1 MFRAKQTSIKSPLT
15 WAGIL
20 LVFVNNLVHADYLL
34 IRNGTLID
42 MTGAA
47 PVANAHVLINDDVI
61 ERIWIGSDRSQN
73 IPSGTTIIDASG
85 KYVIPGLIVQ

>member
-1 MFRAKQTSIKSPLT
+1 
-15 WAGIL
+15 
-20 LVFVNNLVHADYLL
+20 
-34 IRNGTLID
+34 

-73 IPSGTTIIDASG
+73 VPSGTTIIDASG
-85 KYVIPGLIVQ
+85 KYVIPGLIDSHVHYNWYMGELFL